1 MISIKRR
8 FFELPILELL
18 LRAKTIWLHW
28 LQMGLLVPHKSLQRL
43 LLMRKVFKFQYEA
56 FFNRDK
62 YCHVTSCLHL
72 IESSCVFSGL
82 TVTEIF
88 TPGQTS
94 STQVSSSQPTIL
106 VRPSAVY
113 INSCVLLFGGKI
125 FGTESFNS
133 NVYKFDLTSY
143 LWSTLETALQNS
155 FGLMPSDIMLDYF
168 SEIGK

>member
-1 MISIKRR
+1 M
-8 FFELPILELL
+8 
-18 LRAKTIWLHW
+18 
-28 LQMGLLVPHKSLQRL
+28 
-43 LLMRKVFKFQYEA
+43 
-56 FFNRDK
+56 
-62 YCHVTSCLHL
+62 
-72 IESSCVFSGL
+72 
-82 TVTEIF
+82 TEIF

-94 STQVSSSQPTIL
+94 STQVSSSQPAIL

-113 INSCVLLFGGKI
+113 INSYVLLFGGKI